1 MLRSMNLRAA
11 GQSLVNAGGHAYD
24 AMRTVD
30 RNNVEVTYF
39 FNVDKPFSAYG
50 RK

>member
-1 MLRSMNLRAA
+1 MEDK
-11 GQSLVNAGGHAYD
+11 GHSYD
-24 AMRTVD
+24 VMKTLDAQNT
-30 RNNVEVTYF
+30 EATYY